1 MTTLIIGNS
10 RTSEMAGDLAA
21 LTPAQLRSGGCVAQ
35 RMLWFARD
43 GDVLVLPFAPPPEY
57 VSYVTGLTGTDA
69 ASLTLMVPPPG
80 GLGSDLLTPDRLTDP
95 GFLAALRRALGDGP
109 PGEILAVYK
118 DLSVT
123 GLARALAAEAALPG
137 YPFSAQAGD
146 ALVNSKAGFR
156 ALAAGAGVPIAPG
169 TVVSGLE
176 QALEAITG
184 LFDRGHS
191 VMVKLEFNGGG
202 LGNEILS
209 CTDGVVPAGAP
220 RVVVLPDR
228 SAVLSYLERRW
239 EWLTAG
245 RAHRLVVER
254 FFPGSTTVYAEFL
267 VGDEGAQL
275 IGVGELLM
283 EPVAV
288 GSVLPAQTIE
298 PETRAELLDGAQRLV
313 DSLRVLGY
321 RGVVSADAIH
331 TQDGQVLFTET
342 NCRLTGSTHVHLV
355 LDGRVVDAGYQEKRV
370 FLERGGWIVP
380 SFGAAV
386 DRLAAASLG
395 YDPTSRTGVVITSNE
410 VDGDGT
416 VACCAIAEDLATAE
430 EMHRGLG
437 RLFVDGTGSRRLR

>member
-10 RTSEMAGDLAA
+10 RTSEMVGDLAA
-21 LTPAQLRSGGCVAQ
+21 LTPVQLRGGGCVAQ

-57 VSYVTGLTGTDA
+57 LSYVTGMTGTDA
-69 ASLTLMVPPPG
+69 ASLTVVVPAPG
-80 GLGSDLLTPDRLTDP
+80 SLGTDVLSPDRLSDP
-95 GFLAALRRALGDGP
+95 GFLDQLRHALGNRP
-109 PGEILAVYK
+109 PDEILAVYK
-118 DLSVT
+118 DIPVT

-169 TVVSGLE
+169 TVVTRPE
-176 QALEAITG
+176 EALDAITD
-184 LFDRGHS
+184 LFDRGHD

-202 LGNEILS
+202 FGNEILS
-209 CTDGVVPAGAP
+209 LTGGVAPAGAP

-228 SAVLSYLERRW
+228 AAVSAYLEQRW

-245 RAHRLVVER
+245 RANRLVVER

-267 VGDEGAQL
+267 IGDEGARL

-283 EPVAV
+283 EPVAI
-288 GSVLPAQTIE
+288 GAVLPAQTID
-298 PETRAELLDGAQRLV
+298 PQTRAELLDAARRLV
-313 DSLRVLGY
+313 ESLRVLGY

-331 TQDGQVLFTET
+331 TPDGQVLFTET

-355 LDGRVVDAGYQEKRV
+355 LDGRVVDAGHREKRV
-370 FLERGGWIVP
+370 FLERGGWAVP
-380 SFGAAV
+380 SFTAAV
-386 DRLAAASLG
+386 GRLAAAGLD
-395 YDPTSRTGVVITSNE
+395 YDPTSRTGIVVTSNE
-410 VDGDGT
+410 VDADGT
-416 VACCAIAEDLATAE
+416 VACCAIAEDLAAAE

-437 RLFVDGTGSRRLR
+437 GLFADGPP